1 MCRRAL
7 GGLSVECC
15 PLLCQSFTSAG
26 RRTGPTVRK
35 FRWHPCAVYTRPCL
49 FSPPSLR
56 RSEEGLPL
64 APMSAFS
71 FGNKSFSFIPA
82 RAINV
87 RL

>member
-1 MCRRAL
+1 M
-7 GGLSVECC
+7 
-15 PLLCQSFTSAG
+15 PHSAG
-26 RRTGPTVRK
+26 WAVCGVLPPAVSKLHKHGGEAVRK

-71 FGNKSFSFIPA
+71 FGNKSFSFVPA